1 MQRTYLFYL
10 LLFIAALIRIFF
22 QCRPD
27 LITCLPGEEGEEIH
41 YYYQEDLP
49 KEQENNIFN
58 RLRNYWQEQTY
69 QYFPSPHSEL
79 LLGMTVGIDNLR
91 EVPKFKE
98 MLRETGTIHVVV
110 VSGYNVSLVYNMVVK
125 VLGSPY
131 KSKNLILG
139 IAATLFYALLSGF
152 EPPVVRSWFMGS
164 IVALGKYYGRKFNVI
179 RVLLLTGLLLI
190 IFNPQYLYSLSF
202 QLSFLATLSLVLFES
217 HISSRTKKL
226 LKTDFVMLED
236 LNATMAAQI
245 LIWPYLSYKF
255 GQVSLVSVL
264 INTLIL
270 WTVPLATIWGGAFLL
285 FSGLN
290 DFLAMIFSQLVFLP
304 LDFFVFMVR
313 NFSKLP
319 FATIEFQI
327 NIYALLL
334 YYFLVGVIYYR
345 KVVFAK

>member
-1 MQRTYLFYL
+1 
-10 LLFIAALIRIFF
+10 
-22 QCRPD
+22 
-27 LITCLPGEEGEEIH
+27 
-41 YYYQEDLP
+41 
-49 KEQENNIFN
+49 
-58 RLRNYWQEQTY
+58 
-69 QYFPSPHSEL
+69 
-79 LLGMTVGIDNLR
+79 
-91 EVPKFKE
+91 
-98 MLRETGTIHVVV
+98 
-110 VSGYNVSLVYNMVVK
+110 
-125 VLGSPY
+125 
-131 KSKNLILG
+131 
-139 IAATLFYALLSGF
+139 
-152 EPPVVRSWFMGS
+152 
-164 IVALGKYYGRKFNVI
+164 
-179 RVLLLTGLLLI
+179 
-190 IFNPQYLYSLSF
+190 
-202 QLSFLATLSLVLFES
+202 
-217 HISSRTKKL
+217 
-226 LKTDFVMLED
+226 
-236 LNATMAAQI
+236 MAAQI